1 MGVTRRLWAC
11 LWLALLWSV
20 AAGSRA
26 EAAAPAAAP
35 ADEVARIEALFA
47 SWRAAVEAS
56 DIPGYL
62 AVLDP
67 EVRMLPPGGP
77 HVDGID
83 AYGTFLG
90 PVFAAARYVI
100 HIDVPAEIHV
110 VGDAAIAQY
119 EYTIDLIRLDTEVEV
134 AEGALTAD
142 STSARYFDV
151 LRRNAA
157 GEWRVWRHS
166 WQQKAAP

>member
-1 MGVTRRLWAC
+1 MMRWMTLG
-11 LWLALLWSV
+11 LLVIGLSSG
-20 AAGSRA
+20 AAAVEPGA
-26 EAAAPAAAP
+26 EAAAH
-35 ADEVARIEALFA
+35 ADEVARIEALFS

-90 PVFAAARYVI
+90 PVFATARYEI
-100 HIDVPAEIHV
+100 RIDRPAEIHV
-110 VGDAAIAQY
+110 SGDVAVAQY
-119 EYTIDLIRLDTEVEV
+119 EYTIDLIRLDSGVEV
-134 AEGALTAD
+134 AEGALTAA

-151 LRRNAA
+151 LRKNPA

-166 WQQKAAP
+166 WQEKAGP

>member
-1 MGVTRRLWAC
+1 MRWMTLGLLVVG
-11 LWLALLWSV
+11 LWSGIAAAEPEAE
-20 AAGSRA
+20 AAGS
-26 EAAAPAAAP
+26 

-56 DIPGYL
+56 DIAGYL

-90 PVFAAARYVI
+90 PVFAAARYEI

-110 VGDAAIAQY
+110 EGDVAVAQY
-119 EYTIDLIRLDTEVEV
+119 EYTIDLIRLDAGVAV
-134 AEGALTAD
+134 AEGALTAA

-151 LRRNAA
+151 LRKNAA